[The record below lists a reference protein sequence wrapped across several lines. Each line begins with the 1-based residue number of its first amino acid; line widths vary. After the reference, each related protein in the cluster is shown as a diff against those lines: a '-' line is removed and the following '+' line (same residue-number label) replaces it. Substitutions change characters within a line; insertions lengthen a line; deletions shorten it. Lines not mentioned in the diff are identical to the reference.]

1 MPEKAAP
8 RKREPPVSWRPPKHL
23 EKEFSRRL
31 QMSGMGKSEYITS
44 VMSQVFDLPPPR
56 AKKTPKVNIKEI
68 ALLLHEMG
76 RIRSEFS
83 KIGSNMNQ
91 IAKAANLD
99 RYLRSLH
106 EAALAELQAA
116 IADLTEIRA
125 ASMEALGKEI

>member
-1 MPEKAAP
+1 MPEKTAP
-8 RKREPPVSWRPPKHL
+8 KREPPVSWRPPKHL

-44 VMSQVFDLPPPR
+44 VMAQTFDLPPPR

-76 RIRSEFS
+76 KLRAEFG
-83 KIGSNMNQ
+83 KIGSNLNQ
-91 IAKAANLD
+91 IAKAANLG
-99 RYLRSLH
+99 RHLQNMH
-106 EAALAELQAA
+106 EATIADLQAA